1 MAQGTL
7 PKDRRGEGGQES
19 IGELILRQRLA
30 EQLTQTELA
39 DGICARAYI
48 SQIEQGSRFPG
59 PDMLARISDKL
70 NVPLQFF
77 ARAYV
82 SSSMAS
88 SDQCLE
94 LVEELAKRRDPAEA
108 RAVLDHV
115 IRISRRW
122 EKPADETPRFK
133 FTLAIIHLYEADYEK
148 CDALLDESL
157 AARLRSGRITAGLI
171 EVYAAKATCAA
182 KQRDVERA
190 TDLFQ
195 QAFNAAFAINPEPG
209 RKPSPKML
217 SLQYEI
223 VEWLLRMFLLQRQF
237 HTARTIF
244 NWAVST
250 WKGSG
255 VDGDMPYRLVVM
267 GALTDLGAGNHD
279 AAIATL
285 KDHLDAGTSAGGPR
299 HLAAVHNNLAV
310 AYRLKEDWDKVH
322 YHASIAL
329 DLWRRLRPAPPG
341 SHGSANELAY
351 AALAQGDYEGMRRA
365 LDFARAPY
373 DVGYNVPDAVLPAE
387 SLLLEARLA
396 LARRDID
403 SARDYLDQAEMY
415 GAGIRWLKTMV
426 HVERVQAAIQAG
438 EPMHKVEEAL
448 AGLRS
453 SVAKWAI

>member
-7 PKDRRGEGGQES
+7 SKKGRNDPGRES
-19 IGELILRQRLA
+19 VGELILRQRLA

-39 DGICARAYI
+39 AGICARAYI

-70 NVPLQFF
+70 NVPLQYF

-82 SSSMAS
+82 SSPMAS
-88 SDQCLE
+88 ADQCLE
-94 LVEELAKRRDPAEA
+94 LVEELAKRRDPAAA
-108 RAVLDHV
+108 RAILDYV
-115 IRISRRW
+115 IEVSRSW
-122 EKPADETPRFK
+122 DKPADETPRFK
-133 FTLAIIHLYEADYEK
+133 LTLAIIHLYEDNYEK
-148 CDALLDESL
+148 CDALLDEALS
-157 AARLRSGRITAGLI
+157 ARLRSGRITAGLV

-182 KQRDVERA
+182 KQRDMERA

-195 QAFNAAFAINPEPG
+195 KAFNAAFAVNPEPG

-237 HTARTIF
+237 HTAGTIF
-244 NWAVST
+244 NWAIST
-250 WKGSG
+250 WKAAG

-267 GALTDLGAGNHD
+267 GALTELGAGNHD

-285 KDHLDAGTSAGGPR
+285 EGHLNAGSAAGGPR

-310 AYRLKEDWDKVH
+310 AYRLKEAWDKVH

-351 AALAQGDYEGMRRA
+351 AALSQGDYEAMRRA
-365 LDFARAPY
+365 LDFAEAPY
-373 DVGYNVPDAVLPAE
+373 DVGYDVPDPVLPAE

-396 LARRDID
+396 IAGGDID
-403 SARDYLDQAEMY
+403 SARDYLDQAETY
-415 GAGIRWLKTMV
+415 GASIRWLKTMI
-426 HVERVQAAIQAG
+426 HIERIQASIKAG
-438 EPMHKVEEAL
+438 DPMDKVEEGL
-448 AGLRS
+448 GRLRS